1 MICAKYGHNPG
12 QAHLKAAKRILRY
25 LSGTRTHRISYGPN
39 PHTII
44 GKSGSTLVGLVDSDW
59 ASDKDKRRSTTG
71 FVFYLNGGP
80 VNWKSRLQKCIAQS
94 SAEAEYIAASES
106 SKVAVWLQRLSQ
118 SLPSAQPLQEGTLVM
133 HCDNQAALAIIK
145 NPICSSKTK
154 HVELR
159 YHLVRDYVTR
169 KLLKFQYIPT
179 EENIADIFTKPL
191 DKSIFEKHRDSL
203 LKKPPLDSS
212 ELDTNQAQVQENAN
226 ASS

>member
-1 MICAKYGHNPG
+1 
-12 QAHLKAAKRILRY
+12 
-25 LSGTRTHRISYGPN
+25 
-39 PHTII
+39 
-44 GKSGSTLVGLVDSDW
+44 
-59 ASDKDKRRSTTG
+59 
-71 FVFYLNGGP
+71 
-80 VNWKSRLQKCIAQS
+80 
-94 SAEAEYIAASES
+94 
-106 SKVAVWLQRLSQ
+106 
-118 SLPSAQPLQEGTLVM
+118 M

-212 ELDTNQAQVQENAN
+212 ELDTNQVQVQENAN

>member
-1 MICAKYGHNPG
+1 M
-12 QAHLKAAKRILRY
+12 AANLWPYAVMCFVFVRNRLPSMTRLSPMELITGRRPNIHYFRIF
-25 LSGTRTHRISYGPN
+25 GCRTHVHIHEEERS
-39 PHTII
+39 
-44 GKSGSTLVGLVDSDW
+44 KSN
-59 ASDKDKRRSTTG
+59 R
-71 FVFYLNGGP
+71 F
-80 VNWKSRLQKCIAQS
+80 
-94 SAEAEYIAASES
+94 
-106 SKVAVWLQRLSQ
+106 
-118 SLPSAQPLQEGTLVM
+118 
-133 HCDNQAALAIIK
+133 
-145 NPICSSKTK
+145 KTK

-212 ELDTNQAQVQENAN
+212 ELDTNQVQVQENAN